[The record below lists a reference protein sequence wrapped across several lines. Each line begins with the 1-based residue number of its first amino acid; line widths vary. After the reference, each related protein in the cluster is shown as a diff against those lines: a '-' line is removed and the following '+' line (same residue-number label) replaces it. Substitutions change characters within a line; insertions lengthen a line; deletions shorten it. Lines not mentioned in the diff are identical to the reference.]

1 MGIFDKAKDF
11 ASQNP
16 DKADGIVDKAGDQVD
31 QRTGGQHAGHVDK
44 AQDFVKGHYG
54 GGQGVP
60 PADAPPAEAPPVE
73 LPTQDIPPPSGAEQE
88 PPA

>member
-16 DKADGIVDKAGDQVD
+16 DKVDGIVDKAGDQVD

-44 AQDFVKGHYG
+44 AQEFVKNRYG
-54 GGQGVP
+54 TSAEMP
-60 PADAPPAEAPPVE
+60 PADAPAADSPLGE